1 MRFRSGGGRE
11 VAGLQPPPDGLSDPV
26 PLALLEAAAPEP
38 GRLLL
43 HEGPPLGIFRVE
55 SHHFVGHG
63 LDLVT
68 GYEPRPDRPLQDRV
82 PKPEHDGRGRN
93 EDDKPLQ
100 REHDP
105 VGHASLGQEQNVP
118 IYETVTFVD
127 GTSWMS
133 ERFVP
138 MLSFASRLRQ
148 RAEELGISNAEVA
161 RRVGLSERRY
171 AHYVSGKRE
180 PDLATLVKI
189 AEVLGTTPNWL
200 LSLDVPGETR
210 SDRSLLLDRLNIAAS
225 TLSAEAL
232 RITVLQAEALAR
244 SNQE

>member
-1 MRFRSGGGRE
+1 MRCRSGGRRE
-11 VAGLQPPPDGLSDPV
+11 VAGLQSPPDDLSDPV
-26 PLALLEAAAPEP
+26 PLALLEAVAPEP
-38 GRLLL
+38 GCLLL
-43 HEGPPLGIFRVE
+43 HEGPLLGILGVE
-55 SHHFVGHG
+55 PHHLFGHG

-68 GYEPRPDRPLQDRV
+68 GDEPRQDRPLQDCISQ
-82 PKPEHDGRGRN
+82 PEHDGRGRD

-105 VGHASLGQEQNVP
+105 VGHVSLGQEHNVP
-118 IYETVTFVD
+118 VHETVTFVD
-127 GTSWMS
+127 GTTWIS

-180 PDLATLVKI
+180 PDLATLVRI

-200 LSLDVPGETR
+200 LSVGEASETP
-210 SDRSLLLDRLNIAAS
+210 SSRSLLMDRLQFAAGRL
-225 TLSAEAL
+225 TDDELK
-232 RITVLQAEALAR
+232 ITVIQAEVVGR
-244 SNQE
+244 HSRD